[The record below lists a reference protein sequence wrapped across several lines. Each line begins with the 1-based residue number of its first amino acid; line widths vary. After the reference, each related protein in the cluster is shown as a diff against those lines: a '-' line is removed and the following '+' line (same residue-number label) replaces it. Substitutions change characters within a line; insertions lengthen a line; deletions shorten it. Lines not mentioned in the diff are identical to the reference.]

1 MKRHFRGS
9 DTEMK
14 AICSDLKDQY
24 DELDG
29 LVKGLTEDQWSLRT
43 PFFSWSIFDEVAHVA
58 FFDQQALLAVEDPK
72 AFKEQADE
80 IVTLLA
86 TSDSWPR
93 GTNPRL
99 GAETPRALISLWRD
113 LRDRLLSRLE
123 LLFPQDR
130 LPWYGPNMSA
140 RSFAT
145 ARLMEAW
152 AHSQDVFDTLRKKRP
167 LTARLRHVAHIGI
180 TTFGWSFFVRGL
192 TPPETPLRVELTGPN
207 KELWAWGPEDTAEL
221 VKGNAEDFCLVV
233 TQRRN
238 VLDTNLNTQGAD
250 AERWLTIAQAF
261 AGVPQEPPPPGARL
275 VDFEKPE
282 KVGQ

>member
-1 MKRHFRGS
+1 MRHDFRGS

-29 LVKGLTEDQWSLRT
+29 LVKDLTEDQWSLKT
-43 PFFSWSIFDEVAHVA
+43 PFFSWSVFDEVAHVA
-58 FFDQQALLAVEDPK
+58 FFDQQALLAAEDPG

-93 GTNPRL
+93 GTNTRL
-99 GAETPRALISLWRD
+99 GIDTHQGLLSLWRD
-113 LRDRLLSRLE
+113 LRGRLLSRLE
-123 LLFPQDR
+123 SLSPQDR
-130 LPWYGPNMSA
+130 LPWYGPDMSA

-145 ARLMEAW
+145 ARLMEVW
-152 AHSQDVFDTLRKKRP
+152 AHSQDVFDTLRKRRP
-167 LTARLRHVAHIGI
+167 LTSRLRHVAHIGV

-192 TPPETPLRVELTGPN
+192 TPPETPPRVELTGTN
-207 KELWAWGPEDTAEL
+207 GELWAWGPEDAVGL
-221 VKGNAEDFCLVV
+221 VKGNATDFCLVV

-238 VLDTNLNTQGAD
+238 VLDTKLETHGAD
-250 AERWLTIAQAF
+250 AKRWLTIAQAF
-261 AGVPQEPPPPGARL
+261 AGVPQEPPPPGARV
-275 VDFEKPE
+275 VDFGKPE
-282 KVGQ
+282 KVGK